1 MSNQHQFVL
10 PIANIVLSRTLILYF
25 FIGVSASLVD
35 VVGFFLLFNLYGVP
49 AVVATAV
56 SVSLATIYSFVLNAK
71 FNFKVNDRLGMRL
84 AFFSLVSGAGLL
96 LSTLVLYIVH
106 GMYGIDGNIV
116 KIASLPVVFVIQ
128 FLLNKHI
135 SFQSNNV

>member
-10 PIANIVLSRTLILYF
+10 PIANVVLSRTLILYF

-56 SVSLATIYSFVLNAK
+56 SVSFATIYSFVLNAK

-84 AFFSLVSGAGLL
+84 VLFSLVSGTGLL
-96 LSTLVLYIVH
+96 LSAFALYVAH
-106 GMYGIDGNIV
+106 DTYGINGNIV
-116 KIASLPVVFVIQ
+116 KIASLPVIFVVQ

-135 SFQSNNV
+135 SFKSNNV